1 MPDIY
6 EMHTAAFNLVSA
18 FVVVKLTRKANVPPV
33 IDRVATVAFKHPKD
47 GAGRL
52 YCYLHIFGGPMVRGF
67 ATGGGYDKKTAAAA
81 HAASKVDCAQ
91 YGAKD
96 TQQYIDAYAAVKFLS
111 VDGGKHWDDCLRE
124 VGFEVFQAV

>member
-6 EMHTAAFNLVSA
+6 EMHTAAFKLVSA
-18 FVVVKLTRKANVPPV
+18 FVVIKLTRKANVPPV

-47 GAGRL
+47 GSGRL

-81 HAASKVDCAQ
+81 HAASKINPQLYAPDSQADCVALR
-91 YGAKD
+91 
-96 TQQYIDAYAAVKFLS
+96 DALLI
-111 VDGGKHWDDCLRE
+111 DGGAYWDACARSA
-124 VGFEVFQAV
+124 GFEVFQAV